1 MTVLIDKGTKIIIQG
16 FTGKMGT
23 FHAEE
28 MIKNFSLDKKRKDN
42 SNTFILI
49 DNIGSA
55 IIKDGI
61 SDDYLKSFM
70 ISNGFK

>member
-1 MTVLIDKGTKIIIQG
+1 MLDLKNLRDNFDDIKKMLSSRGYNIDEDSFK
-16 FTGKMGT
+16 
-23 FHAEE
+23 
-28 MIKNFSLDKKRKDN
+28 SLDKKRKDN

-49 DNIGSA
+49 DDIGSA